1 MPIKSYLKK
10 ITSYKTEIILSAA
23 AIFIYFVIRLVTIKS
38 FPIFIDEATYA
49 WWAELGKFDAY
60 QRLVSLSDGKQPLFI
75 WITTFAM
82 NYNANP
88 VAAGRLVSVFAG
100 FITLIGLF
108 FLGKELF
115 KDKFVGI
122 ISALIYA
129 FFPFALVYNRLALYE
144 SLVGMFFIWSIYFEV
159 LLIKHR
165 RLDLSFTLALVLGG
179 GLLTKTTGIF
189 NIVIIPLSLIL
200 FPFKTFKRRIIIKKF
215 LFWLILILFSLALS
229 YLYYSVLFL
238 SPDVFNI
245 GFKNDVFSYKLADIL
260 TFSIIPHTLLNIK
273 TFSEWIFSYT
283 TLPFLLLVLL
293 SLFNKKFLKENL
305 YLILCFLIPFLIL
318 AVLGKLIHPRY
329 LFFVTLPLIIL
340 SAECIVFYYRR
351 LNTRVY
357 ACILSVILLLI
368 FSFNDFKILYD
379 FPRSLLPE
387 DDLFQYANGWSAG
400 YGMREIVSFLQ
411 NELSNNPIY
420 AVTDGNYNSPTG
432 GLATMMLK
440 IYFMKDPRIEEHT
453 LWPVPKNMPEE
464 YGEIAKAKSVYI
476 IFNQTQSIPAW
487 PMDLVLEFRKGVG
500 DYFVRLY
507 KIKTPN

>member
-1 MPIKSYLKK
+1 MPFKIYLKK
-10 ITSYKTEIILSAA
+10 IASYKTEIILSVSAV
-23 AIFIYFVIRLVTIKS
+23 FIYFVIRLATIKS
-38 FPIFIDEATYA
+38 LPVFIDEATYA

-82 NYNANP
+82 RFNANP

-100 FITLIGLF
+100 FLTMIGLF

-129 FFPFALVYNRLALYE
+129 FLPFALVYNRLAIYE

-159 LLIKHR
+159 LIIKHR
-165 RLDLSFTLALVLGG
+165 KLDLAFTLALVLGG

-189 NIVIIPLSLIL
+189 NIIIIPFSLI
-200 FPFKTFKRRIIIKKF
+200 FFHFQKKTIIKNF

-238 SPDVFNI
+238 SPDIFNI
-245 GFKNDVFSYKLADIL
+245 GYKNDVFSYKLADIL
-260 TFSIIPHTLLNIK
+260 TFGIIPHVLLNIK

-293 SLFNKKFLKENL
+293 SFFNKKFWKENF
-305 YLILCFLIPFLIL
+305 YLVLCFLIPFLIL
-318 AVLGKLIHPRY
+318 AVFGKLIHPRY

-340 SAECIVFYYRR
+340 GAECIVFYYRN
-351 LNTRVY
+351 LNTRIY
-357 ACILSVILLLI
+357 SGIFSVILLLT

-379 FPRSLLPE
+379 FPRSLIPK

-411 NELSNNPIY
+411 KELSNNPIY
-420 AVTDGNYNSPTG
+420 AVTDGNYGSPTG

-453 LWPVPKNMPEE
+453 LWPITKNMPEE
-464 YGEIAKAKSVYI
+464 YREIAKVKPVYI
-476 IFNQTQSIPAW
+476 IFNQTQSIPPW
-487 PMDLVLEFRKGVG
+487 PMDLVLEYKKGVG

-507 KIKTPN
+507 KIR